1 MALTDETIS
10 TLIETINKIT
20 ESGLTESVLK
30 RLDSFGY
37 EVSESDAFIIGFCVQ
52 KVENS
57 IKNDCNVSEIPEGLI
72 NIAVD
77 MVCGEVLE
85 TLYYT
90 GKLDVGSIAL
100 DGALASV
107 TLGDATVSFDNTTT
121 NNSGTFSA
129 LINGLKDSG
138 RSEFACY
145 RNITW

>member
-10 TLIETINKIT
+10 TLTEAIGKII
-20 ESGLTESVLK
+20 ESGLTEPVLK

-37 EVSESDAFIIGFCVQ
+37 EVSESDAFIVSFCVQ

-57 IKNDCNVSEIPEGLI
+57 IKNDCNVSEVPEGLM

-77 MVCGEVLE
+77 RVCGEVLE
-85 TLYYT
+85 SLYYT

-107 TLGDATVSFDNTTT
+107 TLG
-121 NNSGTFSA
+121 
-129 LINGLKDSG
+129 
-138 RSEFACY
+138 
-145 RNITW
+145 